1 MVNIDRKV
9 ALTGIFLK
17 NDETISMLLTLM
29 ARVWILPSRRLI
41 SIIGTGKLGS
51 AVALQVAS
59 RELGDLRLVDI
70 IQGLPQGE
78 ALDLGQMAAEQG
90 ADVDIVGSN
99 DYKDIG
105 GSDLVVVV
113 GGLGRKPGMTRLD
126 LQEKNEDIIRGIC
139 DKIVEYAPKTLI
151 LMVTN
156 PLDVMTYLAWKVTG
170 FEPSR
175 VFGQSGMLDTMRFK
189 YFIAKALRVSTSSI
203 QAVVI
208 GEHGD
213 SMVPLPRFSTV
224 NGVPITE
231 LLSPAQ
237 VAEAIERTRKIAAEV
252 IALKGAT
259 IYAPAHGITRM
270 VESVIK
276 DKKMVLCL
284 TAHLNG
290 EYGVKD
296 IYLDVPAVLGAR
308 GVERVIELKLNDEER
323 AAFLKSVEV
332 VKTAVGHLKTVK
344 VS

>member
-1 MVNIDRKV
+1 M
-9 ALTGIFLK
+9 
-17 NDETISMLLTLM
+17 
-29 ARVWILPSRRLI
+29 
-41 SIIGTGKLGS
+41 
-51 AVALQVAS
+51 
-59 RELGDLRLVDI
+59 DI

-99 DYKDIG
+99 DYKDIA

-126 LQEKNEDIIRGIC
+126 LQEKNEGIIRGIC
-139 DKIVEYAPKTLI
+139 DKIVEFAPKTLV

-170 FEPSR
+170 FEPPR

-189 YFIAKALRVSTSSI
+189 YFISKALQVSTSSV

-237 VAEAIERTRKIAAEV
+237 VSEAIERTRKIAAEV

-270 VESVIK
+270 VESVVK

-290 EYGVKD
+290 EYGIKD
-296 IYLDVPAVLGAR
+296 IYVDVPAVLGAR

-332 VKTAVGHLKTVK
+332 VKTAVNHLKTVK
-344 VS
+344 VA

>member
-1 MVNIDRKV
+1 MSARK
-9 ALTGIFLK
+9 
-17 NDETISMLLTLM
+17 
-29 ARVWILPSRRLI
+29 LI
-41 SIIGTGKLGS
+41 SIIGTGKLGA
-51 AVALQVAS
+51 AVALQVAQ

-78 ALDLGQMAAEQG
+78 ALDLGQMIAEQG
-90 ADVDIVGSN
+90 TDLDIMGSN
-99 DYKDIG
+99 DYKDIA
-105 GSDLVVVV
+105 GSDVVVV
-113 GGLGRKPGMTRLD
+113 IGGLGRKPGMTRLD
-126 LQEKNEDIIRGIC
+126 LQEKNETIIRGIC
-139 DKIVEYAPKTLI
+139 EKIREYAPKTLL

-156 PLDVMTYLAWKVTG
+156 PLDVMTFLAWKVTE
-170 FEPSR
+170 FEPAR

-189 YFIAKALRVSTSSI
+189 YFIAKALGVSSSSI
-203 QAVVI
+203 HAVVV

-224 NGVPITE
+224 NGVPITD

-237 VAEAIERTRKIAAEV
+237 VNDAIEKTRKIAGEV

-270 VESVIK
+270 VESIIK

-290 EYGVKD
+290 EYGLRDV
-296 IYLDVPAVLGAR
+296 YVDVPSVLGAK

-323 AAFLKSVEV
+323 AAFMKSVDV
-332 VKTAVGHLKTVK
+332 VKTACSHLKTVS
-344 VS
+344 VP

>member
-1 MVNIDRKV
+1 M
-9 ALTGIFLK
+9 
-17 NDETISMLLTLM
+17 
-29 ARVWILPSRRLI
+29 PSRKLV

-51 AVALQVAS
+51 AVALQVAQ

-70 IQGLPQGE
+70 IPGLPQGE
-78 ALDLGQMAAEQG
+78 ALDLGQMVAEQG
-90 ADVDIVGSN
+90 ADIDIVGSN
-99 DYKDIG
+99 DYKDIS
-105 GSDLVVVV
+105 GSDLVVVI

-126 LQEKNEDIIRGIC
+126 LQEKNETIIRGIC
-139 DKIVEYAPKTLI
+139 EKIVEYAPKTLV

-156 PLDVMTYLAWKVTG
+156 PLDVMTYLGWKVTG

-189 YFIAKALRVSTSSI
+189 YFIAKAMGVSTSSV

-231 LLSPAQ
+231 LLSPTQ
-237 VAEAIERTRKIAAEV
+237 VNEAIDHTRKIAAEV

-270 VESVIK
+270 IESVLK
-276 DKKMVLCL
+276 DKRMVLCL

-290 EYGVKD
+290 EFGVKD
-296 IYLDVPAVLGAR
+296 VYVDVPAVLGAR
-308 GVERVIELKLNDEER
+308 GVERVIELKLDEAER

-332 VKTAVGHLKTVK
+332 VKNAASLLKTVK
-344 VS
+344 P

>member
-1 MVNIDRKV
+1 LSARK
-9 ALTGIFLK
+9 
-17 NDETISMLLTLM
+17 
-29 ARVWILPSRRLI
+29 LI

-59 RELGDLRLVDI
+59 RELGDLRLIDV

-99 DYKDIG
+99 DYKDIA
-105 GSDLVVVV
+105 GSDLVVIV

-126 LQEKNEDIIRGIC
+126 LQGKNEEIIRGIC
-139 DKIVEYAPKTLI
+139 EKVVEHAPRTLV

-189 YFIAKALRVSTSSI
+189 YFISRTLGVSPSSV

-231 LLSPAQ
+231 LMSAAQ
-237 VAEAIERTRKIAAEV
+237 AAEAVEHTRKIAAEV

-270 VESVIK
+270 IESVIK
-276 DKKMVLCL
+276 DKRMVLCL
-284 TAHLNG
+284 DAHLNG

-296 IYLDVPAVLGAR
+296 LYVDVPAVLGAR
-308 GVERVIELKLNDEER
+308 GIEKVIELKLNDEEKS
-323 AAFLKSVEV
+323 AFMKSVDV
-332 VKTAVGHLKTVK
+332 VRTAVSYLKTVK
-344 VS
+344 

>member
-1 MVNIDRKV
+1 M
-9 ALTGIFLK
+9 
-17 NDETISMLLTLM
+17 
-29 ARVWILPSRRLI
+29 
-41 SIIGTGKLGS
+41 
-51 AVALQVAS
+51 ALQVAS
-59 RELGDLRLVDI
+59 RELGDLRLIDV

-99 DYKDIG
+99 DYKDIAA
-105 GSDLVVVV
+105 SDLIVVV

-139 DKIVEYAPKTLI
+139 ERIVEFSPKSLV

-189 YFIAKALRVSTSSI
+189 YFISRTLGVSTSSV

-224 NGVPITE
+224 SGVPITE
-231 LLSPAQ
+231 LMSPAQ
-237 VAEAIERTRKIAAEV
+237 VAEAVERTRKIAAEV

-270 VESVIK
+270 VQSVIK

-296 IYLDVPAVLGAR
+296 IYVDVPVILGAR
-308 GVERVIELKLNDEER
+308 GVEKVIELKLNDEER
-323 AAFLKSVEV
+323 AAFLRSVEV
-332 VKTAVGHLKTVK
+332 VRTAVSHLKTVK
-344 VS
+344 

>member
-1 MVNIDRKV
+1 LSSRKLV
-9 ALTGIFLK
+9 
-17 NDETISMLLTLM
+17 
-29 ARVWILPSRRLI
+29 

-51 AVALQVAS
+51 AVALQIAQ

-70 IQGLPQGE
+70 VQGLPQGE
-78 ALDLGQMAAEQG
+78 ALDLGQMVAEQG
-90 ADVDIVGSN
+90 TDLDIVGSN
-99 DYKDIG
+99 DYKDIA
-105 GSDLVVVV
+105 GSDLVVVI

-126 LQEKNEDIIRGIC
+126 LQEKNETIIRGIC
-139 DKIVEYAPKTLI
+139 EKIVEYSPKTLV

-189 YFIAKALRVSTSSI
+189 YFIAKALAVSTSSI
-203 QAVVI
+203 HAVVI

-231 LLSPAQ
+231 LLSTTE
-237 VAEAIERTRKIAAEV
+237 VNEAIERTRKIAAEV

-259 IYAPAHGITRM
+259 IFAPAHGITRM

-290 EYGVKD
+290 EYGLKD
-296 IYLDVPAVLGAR
+296 VYVDVPAVLGAR
-308 GVERVIELKLNDEER
+308 GVERVIELKLNDTEKS
-323 AAFLKSVEV
+323 AFMKSVEV
-332 VKTAVGHLKTVK
+332 VKTACGHLKTV
-344 VS
+344 SAT

>member
-1 MVNIDRKV
+1 MAARK
-9 ALTGIFLK
+9 
-17 NDETISMLLTLM
+17 
-29 ARVWILPSRRLI
+29 LI

-51 AVALQVAS
+51 AVALQVAQ

-90 ADVDIVGSN
+90 VDVDIVGSN
-99 DYKDIG
+99 DYKDIA
-105 GSDLVVVV
+105 GSDLVVVI

-126 LQEKNEDIIRGIC
+126 LQEKNESIIRGIAE
-139 DKIVEYAPKTLI
+139 KIVEYAPKTLV

-156 PLDVMTYLAWKVTG
+156 PLDIMTYLAWKVTG

-189 YFIAKALRVSTSSI
+189 YFIAKALRVSTSSV

-231 LLSPAQ
+231 LLSPAE
-237 VAEAIERTRKIAAEV
+237 VNDAVDHTRKIAAEV

-259 IYAPAHGITRM
+259 IYAPASGIARM
-270 VESVIK
+270 VETVLK

-290 EYGVKD
+290 EYGLKD
-296 IYLDVPAVLGAR
+296 VYVDVPAVLGAR
-308 GVERVIELKLNDEER
+308 GVERVIELKLNAEES
-323 AAFLKSVEV
+323 AAFQKSVEV
-332 VKTAVGHLKTVK
+332 VKTACGLLKTIK
-344 VS
+344 P

>member
-1 MVNIDRKV
+1 MASRK
-9 ALTGIFLK
+9 
-17 NDETISMLLTLM
+17 
-29 ARVWILPSRRLI
+29 LI

-90 ADVDIVGSN
+90 VDVDVVGTN
-99 DYKDIG
+99 DYKDIA
-105 GSDLVVVV
+105 GSDIVVVI

-126 LQEKNEDIIRGIC
+126 LQEKNEAIIRGIC
-139 DKIVEYAPKTLI
+139 EKIVEYTPKSLL

-156 PLDVMTYLAWKVTG
+156 PLDIMTYLAWKVTG
-170 FEPSR
+170 FEPAR

-189 YFIAKALRVSTSSI
+189 FFISRALRVSTSSV

-231 LLSPAQ
+231 LMSPDQ
-237 VAEAIERTRKIAAEV
+237 VAEAVERTRKIAAEV

-270 VESVIK
+270 VESVVK

-290 EYGVKD
+290 EYGIKD
-296 IYLDVPAVLGAR
+296 VYVDVPAVLGAR
-308 GVERVIELKLNDEER
+308 GVERVIELKLNNDER
-323 AAFLKSVEV
+323 AAFLKSVDV
-332 VKTAVGHLKTVK
+332 VKTAVGHLKSV
-344 VS
+344 

>member
-1 MVNIDRKV
+1 MPTRK
-9 ALTGIFLK
+9 
-17 NDETISMLLTLM
+17 
-29 ARVWILPSRRLI
+29 LI

-51 AVALQVAS
+51 AVALQVAQ

-99 DYKDIG
+99 DYKDIA
-105 GSDLVVVV
+105 GSELVVVI

-126 LQEKNEDIIRGIC
+126 LQEKNEAIIRGISE
-139 DKIVEYAPKTLI
+139 KIVEYAPKTLV

-170 FEPSR
+170 FEPAR

-189 YFIAKALRVSTSSI
+189 YFIAKALRVSTSSV

-213 SMVPLPRFSTV
+213 SMLPLPRYSTV

-231 LLSPAQ
+231 LLSPAE
-237 VAEAIERTRKIAAEV
+237 VNDAVDHTRKIAAEV

-259 IYAPAHGITRM
+259 IYAPANGIARM
-270 VESVIK
+270 VETVIK

-290 EYGVKD
+290 EYGLNGV
-296 IYLDVPAVLGAR
+296 YVDVPAVLGAR
-308 GVERVIELKLNDEER
+308 GVERIIELKLNPEES
-323 AAFLKSVEV
+323 AAFQKSVEV
-332 VKTAVGHLKTVK
+332 VKAACGHLKTVK
-344 VS
+344 A

>member
-1 MVNIDRKV
+1 MPARK
-9 ALTGIFLK
+9 
-17 NDETISMLLTLM
+17 
-29 ARVWILPSRRLI
+29 LI

-51 AVALQVAS
+51 AVALQVAQ

-90 ADVDIVGSN
+90 VDVDIVGSN
-99 DYKDIG
+99 DYKDIA
-105 GSDLVVVV
+105 GSDLVVVI

-126 LQEKNEDIIRGIC
+126 LQEKNETIIRSIAE
-139 DKIVEYAPKTLI
+139 KIVEYAPKTLV

-156 PLDVMTYLAWKVTG
+156 PLDVMAYLAWKVTG
-170 FEPSR
+170 FEPAR

-189 YFIAKALRVSTSSI
+189 FFIAKALKVSTSSI

-231 LLSPAQ
+231 LLSPKEIDDA
-237 VAEAIERTRKIAAEV
+237 VDHTRKIAAEV

-259 IYAPAHGITRM
+259 IYAPAHGIARM
-270 VESVIK
+270 VETVIR
-276 DKKMVLCL
+276 DKKMVLCV

-290 EYGVKD
+290 EYGMKD
-296 IYLDVPAVLGAR
+296 VYVDVPVVLGAR
-308 GVERVIELKLNDEER
+308 GVERVIELKLNAEES
-323 AAFLKSVEV
+323 AAFHRSVDV
-332 VKTAVGHLKTVK
+332 VKTACGHLKTVK
-344 VS
+344 V

>member
-1 MVNIDRKV
+1 MASRK
-9 ALTGIFLK
+9 
-17 NDETISMLLTLM
+17 
-29 ARVWILPSRRLI
+29 LI

-70 IQGLPQGE
+70 VQGLPQGE

-90 ADVDIVGSN
+90 VDVDIVGSN
-99 DYKDIG
+99 DYRDIA
-105 GSDLVVVV
+105 GSDLIVVI

-126 LQEKNEDIIRGIC
+126 LQEKNEDIIHGIS
-139 DKIVEYAPKTLI
+139 DKIVQYSSKSLV

-156 PLDVMTYLAWKVTG
+156 PLDIMTYLAWRVTG
-170 FEPSR
+170 FDPSR

-189 YFIAKALRVSTSSI
+189 YFISKALGVSTSSV

-224 NGVPITE
+224 NGVPITD
-231 LLSPAQ
+231 LMSPAQ
-237 VAEAIERTRKIAAEV
+237 VAEAIDHTRKIAAEV

-259 IYAPAHGITRM
+259 IFAPAHGITRM

-296 IYLDVPAVLGAR
+296 VYVDVPAVLGAR

-332 VKTAVGHLKTVK
+332 VKAAVGHLKTVK
-344 VS
+344 VT

>member
-1 MVNIDRKV
+1 MTARK
-9 ALTGIFLK
+9 
-17 NDETISMLLTLM
+17 
-29 ARVWILPSRRLI
+29 LI

-51 AVALQVAS
+51 AVALQVAQ

-70 IQGLPQGE
+70 IKGLPQGE
-78 ALDLGQMAAEQG
+78 ALDLGQMVAEQG

-99 DYKDIG
+99 DYKDIA
-105 GSDLVVVV
+105 GSDLVVVI

-126 LQEKNEDIIRGIC
+126 LQEKNESIIRDIAE
-139 DKIVEYAPKTLI
+139 KIVEFAPKTLV

-156 PLDVMTYLAWKVTG
+156 PLDIMTYLAWRVTG

-189 YFIAKALRVSTSSI
+189 YFIAKAVGVSTSSI

-231 LLSPAQ
+231 LLSPQQ
-237 VAEAIERTRKIAAEV
+237 VNDAVEHTRKIAAEV

-290 EYGVKD
+290 EYGLRDV
-296 IYLDVPAVLGAR
+296 YVDVPAVLGAR
-308 GVERVIELKLNDEER
+308 GVERVIQLKLNDEEKG
-323 AAFLKSVEV
+323 AFLKSVDV
-332 VKTAVGHLKTVK
+332 VKAACGHLKTVK
-344 VS
+344 AP

>member
-1 MVNIDRKV
+1 MPARK
-9 ALTGIFLK
+9 
-17 NDETISMLLTLM
+17 
-29 ARVWILPSRRLI
+29 LI

-90 ADVDIVGSN
+90 VDVDILGSN
-99 DYKDIG
+99 DYKDIS
-105 GSDLVVVV
+105 GSDLVVVI

-126 LQEKNEDIIRGIC
+126 LQEKNEAIIRGIC
-139 DKIVEYAPKTLI
+139 EKIVEYAPDSLL

-189 YFIAKALRVSTSSI
+189 YFISRTLGVSTSSV

-231 LLSPAQ
+231 LMSPMQ

-259 IYAPAHGITRM
+259 IYAPAHGIARM

-296 IYLDVPAVLGAR
+296 VYVDVPSVLGAR

-323 AAFLKSVEV
+323 GAFLKSVDV
-332 VKTAVGHLKTVK
+332 VKTAVSHLKTVQ
-344 VS
+344 VT

>member
-1 MVNIDRKV
+1 MSARKLV
-9 ALTGIFLK
+9 
-17 NDETISMLLTLM
+17 
-29 ARVWILPSRRLI
+29 

-59 RELGDLRLVDI
+59 RELADLRLVDI
-70 IQGLPQGE
+70 IKGLPEGE
-78 ALDLGQMAAEQG
+78 ALDLGQMTAEQG

-99 DYKDIG
+99 DYRDIS
-105 GSDLVVVV
+105 GSNLVVVI

-126 LQEKNEDIIRGIC
+126 LQEKNEEIIRGITE
-139 DKIVEYAPKTLI
+139 KIMEYAPKSLI

-156 PLDVMTYLAWKVTG
+156 PVDVMTYLAWKVSG
-170 FEPSR
+170 FDSSR

-189 YFIAKALRVSTSSI
+189 YFISRALGVSTSSI
-203 QAVVI
+203 HALVI

-231 LLSPAQ
+231 LLPQSQ
-237 VAEAIERTRKIAAEV
+237 VSEIVERTRRTAAEV

-276 DKKMVLCL
+276 DKKMVLCM
-284 TAHLNG
+284 TSRLNG
-290 EYGVKD
+290 EYGVRD
-296 IYLDVPAVLGAR
+296 VYVDVPAVLGAA
-308 GVERVIELKLNDEER
+308 GVERVIELKLNEDER
-323 AAFLKSVEV
+323 STFLKSIDV
-332 VKTAVGHLKTVK
+332 VKSAIGHLKTVK
-344 VS
+344 P

>member
-1 MVNIDRKV
+1 LSARK
-9 ALTGIFLK
+9 
-17 NDETISMLLTLM
+17 
-29 ARVWILPSRRLI
+29 LI

-59 RELGDLRLVDI
+59 RELGDLRLIDV

-99 DYKDIG
+99 DYKDIA
-105 GSDLVVVV
+105 GSDLVVIV

-126 LQEKNEDIIRGIC
+126 LQGKNEEIIRGIC
-139 DKIVEYAPKTLI
+139 EKVVEHAPRTLV

-189 YFIAKALRVSTSSI
+189 YFISRTLGVSPSSV

-231 LLSPAQ
+231 LMSAAQ
-237 VAEAIERTRKIAAEV
+237 VAEAVEHTRKIAAEV

-270 VESVIK
+270 IESVIK
-276 DKKMVLCL
+276 DKRMVLCL
-284 TAHLNG
+284 DAHLNG

-296 IYLDVPAVLGAR
+296 LYVDVPAVLGAR
-308 GVERVIELKLNDEER
+308 GIEKVIELKLNDEEKS
-323 AAFLKSVEV
+323 AFMKSVDV
-332 VKTAVGHLKTVK
+332 VRTAVSYLKTVK
-344 VS
+344 

>member
-1 MVNIDRKV
+1 
-9 ALTGIFLK
+9 
-17 NDETISMLLTLM
+17 
-29 ARVWILPSRRLI
+29 LPARRLI

-59 RELGDLRLVDI
+59 RELGDLRLIDI

-78 ALDLGQMAAEQG
+78 ALDIGQMAAEQG
-90 ADVDIVGSN
+90 TDIDVVGSN
-99 DYKDIG
+99 DYKDIA
-105 GSDLVVVV
+105 GSDLVVVI

-126 LQEKNEDIIRGIC
+126 LQEKNEEIIHGIC
-139 DKIVEYAPKTLI
+139 EKIVEYSPKSLV

-156 PLDVMTYLAWKVTG
+156 PVDVMTYLAWKVTG
-170 FEPSR
+170 FQPSR

-189 YFIAKALRVSTSSI
+189 YFIARALRVSMGSV

-231 LLSPAQ
+231 LLSPTQ
-237 VAEAIERTRKIAAEV
+237 VQEAVERTRKVAAEV

-276 DKKMVLCL
+276 DKKMVLCM
-284 TAHLNG
+284 TVHLNG
-290 EYGVKD
+290 EYGFKD
-296 IYLDVPAVLGAR
+296 IYVDVPAVLGA
-308 GVERVIELKLNDEER
+308 GGIERVIELKLNDEEK
-323 AAFLKSVEV
+323 ADFQKSVDV
-332 VKTAVGHLKTVK
+332 VKTAVGHLKSVK
-344 VS
+344 H

>member
-1 MVNIDRKV
+1 V
-9 ALTGIFLK
+9 
-17 NDETISMLLTLM
+17 
-29 ARVWILPSRRLI
+29 ILPARKLI

-90 ADVDIVGSN
+90 VDVDILGSN
-99 DYKDIG
+99 DYKDIS
-105 GSDLVVVV
+105 GSELVVVI

-126 LQEKNEDIIRGIC
+126 LQEKNEAIIHGIC
-139 DKIVEYAPKTLI
+139 DKIVEYAPKSLL

-156 PLDVMTYLAWKVTG
+156 PLDIMTYLAWRVTG

-189 YFIAKALRVSTSSI
+189 YFISRALGVSTSSV

-231 LLSPAQ
+231 LMSPAQ

-259 IYAPAHGITRM
+259 IYAPAYGITRM
-270 VESVIK
+270 VESVVK

-290 EYGVKD
+290 EYGLKD
-296 IYLDVPAVLGAR
+296 VYLDVPSVLGAR

-332 VKTAVGHLKTVK
+332 VKTAVSHLKTVQ
-344 VS
+344 VG

>member
-1 MVNIDRKV
+1 LSARK
-9 ALTGIFLK
+9 
-17 NDETISMLLTLM
+17 
-29 ARVWILPSRRLI
+29 LI

-59 RELGDLRLVDI
+59 RELGDLRLIDV

-99 DYKDIG
+99 DYKDIA
-105 GSDLVVVV
+105 GSDLVVIV

-126 LQEKNEDIIRGIC
+126 LQGKNEEIIRGIC
-139 DKIVEYAPKTLI
+139 EKVVEHAPRTLV

-189 YFIAKALRVSTSSI
+189 YFISRTLGVSPSSV

-231 LLSPAQ
+231 LMSAAQ
-237 VAEAIERTRKIAAEV
+237 VAEAVEHTRKIAAEV

-270 VESVIK
+270 IESVIK
-276 DKKMVLCL
+276 DKRMVLCL
-284 TAHLNG
+284 DAHLNG

-296 IYLDVPAVLGAR
+296 LYVDVPAVLGAR
-308 GVERVIELKLNDEER
+308 GIEKVIELKLNDEEKS
-323 AAFLKSVEV
+323 AFMKSVDV
-332 VKTAVGHLKTVK
+332 VRTAVSHLKTVK
-344 VS
+344 

>member
-1 MVNIDRKV
+1 MPARK
-9 ALTGIFLK
+9 
-17 NDETISMLLTLM
+17 
-29 ARVWILPSRRLI
+29 LI

-51 AVALQVAS
+51 AVALQVAQ
-59 RELGDLRLVDI
+59 RELGDMRLVDI

-90 ADVDIVGSN
+90 VDVDIVGSN
-99 DYKDIG
+99 DYKDIA
-105 GSDLVVVV
+105 GSDLVVVI

-126 LQEKNEDIIRGIC
+126 LQEKNEAIIRGIAG
-139 DKIVEYAPKTLI
+139 KIVEYAPKTLV

-189 YFIAKALRVSTSSI
+189 YFIAKALRVSTSSV

-231 LLSPAQ
+231 LLS
-237 VAEAIERTRKIAAEV
+237 VAEVNDAVDHTRKIAAEV

-259 IYAPAHGITRM
+259 IYAPAHGIARM
-270 VESVIK
+270 VETVIK
-276 DKKMVLCL
+276 DKKMVLCM

-290 EYGVKD
+290 EYGLKD
-296 IYLDVPAVLGAR
+296 VYVDVPAVLGAR
-308 GVERVIELKLNDEER
+308 GVERVIELKLNAEES
-323 AAFLKSVEV
+323 AAFQKSVEV
-332 VKTAVGHLKTVK
+332 VKTACGQLKTVK
-344 VS
+344 P